1 MRTRAVGSLVAT
13 VFAIAAAL
21 SAAPTSA
28 EAQGRCATPDR
39 DGDGHRA
46 IECGGDDCD
55 DDDPGRYPGRPEV
68 CDAAGHDEDCD
79 PRTAGFKDDDGDG
92 FVDAECRNVVRV
104 VSASKGSVA
113 IGPANAAAPTVVFYG
128 GNDCDDGDPRV
139 GPFTQV
145 CAASGA
151 IRVCGPG
158 VKPASYPDAARPR
171 FGWQTYTCAAGQSCV
186 PQPNGGGLCVG
197 PPSPIGRPF
206 PSPKT

>member
-92 FVDAECRNVVRV
+92 FVDAECRNVVRLLS
-104 VSASKGSVA
+104 SAKGGIALAAPNV
-113 IGPANAAAPTVVFYG
+113 AAPTVVFYG
-128 GNDCDDGDPRV
+128 GNDCDDDDPHV
-139 GPFTQV
+139 GPNTQI
-145 CAASGA
+145 CTASGV
-151 IRVCGPG
+151 RVCGPTAR
-158 VKPASYPDAARPR
+158 PASYPKAARPHFEWR
-171 FGWQTYTCAAGQSCV
+171 TYTCAAGQTCV
-186 PQPNGGGLCVG
+186 PQPNGSGACEG
-197 PPSPIGRPF
+197 PPGPIEPT
-206 PSPKT
+206 PAPKR